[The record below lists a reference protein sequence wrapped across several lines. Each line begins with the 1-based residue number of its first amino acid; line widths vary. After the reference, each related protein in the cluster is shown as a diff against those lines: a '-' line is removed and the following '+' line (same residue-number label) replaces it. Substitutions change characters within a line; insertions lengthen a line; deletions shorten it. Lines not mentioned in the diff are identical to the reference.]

1 MARSTASR
9 ENSRLLTVAIAVVVV
24 AALYLAKAVLLPLAL
39 ALLFAFLLSP
49 LVNLLE
55 TIRMPRIP
63 AILLVILTVFVLI
76 CGITWGVAMQ
86 LLQIADN
93 LPAYRENISAKVVQ
107 LHHTQNTDLHRAQ
120 YEIQH
125 LGEEVGLSDSPTAR
139 RHRPKPLGSS
149 PERPI
154 AVKEVSPAE
163 GSTLGYL
170 HGILKAMVETLLV
183 IVFTFFMLLQ
193 REDLRNRLIRLMGR
207 GELNRKTQA
216 MDEASRRVS
225 RYFMLLLTVNA
236 VYGAVIYTA
245 LHFLGL
251 PHALLFGA
259 LTTLLRFIPYIGAP
273 ISGLLPIAL
282 SLAVFPGWEQ
292 AAIIFGVFMCVEIVT
307 ANYIEPRLY
316 GKHTGVS
323 PLAILVAAV
332 FWTLIWGPIGLLLSV
347 PLTVCLVV
355 VGSHVPNLKFLAVL
369 LGDEPVLL
377 PSAHYYQRLLA
388 GDENE
393 AREVL
398 ESYLREKPLEDLY
411 DSVLIPAL
419 VLAEQDRHQDS
430 LDETT
435 VRFIDRTTKELIEE
449 LAFRNERN
457 GDRPPG
463 VSEAARNGEPDTISA
478 ESAEPPKLPVPPR
491 NLLCVPVRDD
501 ADETAAIMLCH
512 LLERAGHF
520 ARVVP
525 IRKVDEMLAEISR
538 TKPDI
543 VYLSGVPPYAL
554 SYARGVYKKLR
565 SQQPRLKILIGLWNY
580 TEDPVK
586 AAKEISR
593 GEQDHVSTTLAQ
605 AVAQVGTS
613 PSAVPEA
620 KENVLDQSMVQA

>member
-1 MARSTASR
+1 MARSTVSR
-9 ENSRLLTVAIAVVVV
+9 ENSRLLTVVITVVVV
-24 AALYLAKAVLLPLAL
+24 AALYLAKTVLLPLAL

-55 TIRMPRIP
+55 KIRMPRVL
-63 AILLVILTVFVLI
+63 AILLVIFTVFVLI
-76 CGITWGVAMQ
+76 CGISWGIAMQ
-86 LLQIADN
+86 LLQITDN
-93 LPAYRENISAKVVQ
+93 LPAYRENISGKVVQ
-107 LHHTQNTDLHRAQ
+107 FHQTQKTDLTRAQ

-125 LGEEVGLSDSPTAR
+125 LSEELGLSDPVPTR

-154 AVKEVSPAE
+154 AVKEVSSSE
-163 GSTLGYL
+163 GGTLGFL
-170 HGILKAMVETLLV
+170 PGVLSAMVETLLV
-183 IVFTFFMLLQ
+183 VVFTFFMLLQ
-193 REDLRNRLIRLMGR
+193 REDLRNRLIRLTGR
-207 GELNRKTQA
+207 GELHRKTQA

-225 RYFMLLLTVNA
+225 RYFMLLLTVNT
-236 VYGAVIYTA
+236 VYGAVIFTA

-398 ESYLREKPLEDLY
+398 ENYLREKPLEDLY
-411 DSVLIPAL
+411 DSVMIPAL

-435 VRFIDRTTKELIEE
+435 VRFIDRTSKELVEE
-449 LAFRNERN
+449 LAFRHERN
-457 GDRPPG
+457 GDHPPATNG
-463 VSEAARNGEPDTISA
+463 AAADAKAHPA
-478 ESAEPPKLPVPPR
+478 ESIGPARLPVPPK
-491 NLLCVPVRDD
+491 NILCVPVRDD

-520 ARVVP
+520 ARTVP
-525 IRKVDEMLAEISR
+525 VRKVDEMLAEVSR
-538 TKPDI
+538 MKPDI

-565 SQQPRLKILIGLWNY
+565 SQQPRLRILIGVWTY
-580 TEDPVK
+580 AEDPMK

-593 GEQDHVSTTLAQ
+593 GEQDQVMTTLAQ
-605 AVAQVGTS
+605 AVAQAGSS

-620 KENVLDQSMVQA
+620 RENVLDQTMIQA